1 MRPNKEE
8 AMSTEPKPQE
18 SAPEFPYLTRVKEL
32 VEQVFNEETTALK
45 RSMGA
50 KFIPGCATTYNVR
63 RAVADAIE
71 LKKKLAKQDAPVD
84 ITSSALSEAM
94 EPFASLATILTQAG
108 KNLDEI
114 DPFAVGNILGALCFY
129 ANQKT
134 GGYPSVGEYF

>member
-8 AMSTEPKPQE
+8 AMSTEPMPQE
-18 SAPEFPYLTRVKEL
+18 NAPEFPYLARVKEL

-50 KFIPGCATTYNVR
+50 SFIPGCATTYNVR
-63 RAVADAIE
+63 RAVKDSIE
-71 LKKKLAKQDAPVD
+71 LKGKWAKENAPVS

-108 KNLDEI
+108 ENQDEI
-114 DPFAVGNILGALCFY
+114 DPFAVGNILRALCFY

-134 GGYPSVGEYF
+134 GGYPSAGKYF

>member
-18 SAPEFPYLTRVKEL
+18 NAPEFPYLMRVKEL
-32 VEQVFNEETTALK
+32 VEQVFNEEAAALK

-50 KFIPGCATTYNVR
+50 NFIPGCVTTYNVR
-63 RAVADAIE
+63 QAVKDSI
-71 LKKKLAKQDAPVD
+71 KLREKWAKVDAPVN

-94 EPFASLATILTQAG
+94 APFASLATILTQAG
-108 KNLDEI
+108 QDEI

-134 GGYPSVGEYF
+134 GGYPSAGEYF